1 MTRRTPITD
10 PRHVAPTERPTH
22 GLPRDNEDIVE
33 EIFAICCDLII
44 PIMGDDAA
52 LRHAEEKL
60 AQKNWVDRTEWSEL
74 GQLTA
79 DGNPSS
85 TSSDGSASA
94 TGRTIQIGGNTTV
107 AEVRNRGFFNLQA
120 AFERGLKTEF
130 EAERD
135 ATKEVI
141 EAAIATAREA
151 LAAILPPQAFLF
163 IPPDELFRAQQ
174 EAERLA
180 REFAKES
187 LSTQKTPDKNAMS
200 KGGKT
205 GDLKRSLGKKLRNL
219 SLRHDGSMH
228 IYPFSQ
234 QYAPET
240 GLTPVAKI
248 ESRHQSIVGDHGR
261 AQMGTG

>member
-1 MTRRTPITD
+1 MTRTPITD
-10 PRHVAPTERPTH
+10 PRHVAPTERPKH

-33 EIFAICCDLII
+33 EIFAISHELIV
-44 PIMGDDAA
+44 PITGDDAA
-52 LRHAEEKL
+52 IKRAEEKL
-60 AQKNWVDRTEWSEL
+60 AQKNWAERTEWSEL
-74 GQLTA
+74 GQLSV
-79 DGNPSS
+79 DGKPSS
-85 TSSDGSASA
+85 ASSDGSGSTAS
-94 TGRTIQIGGNTTV
+94 RTIQIGGNTSIS
-107 AEVRNRGFFNLQA
+107 EVRNRGFFNLQA

-130 EAERD
+130 EEERD

-141 EAAIATAREA
+141 EAATVAAREA

-163 IPPDELFRAQQ
+163 VPPDELFRAQQ

-187 LSTQKTPDKNAMS
+187 LNTQKAPDKDAMS

-205 GDLKRSLGKKLRNL
+205 GDLKRSLGKKLRGL
-219 SLRHDGSMH
+219 SLRHDGRMH
-228 IYPFSQ
+228 IYPYSE

-240 GLTPVAKI
+240 GITPVAKI